1 MLEEK
6 NMKYEYVPN
15 IISSKDLDYLSD
27 MFNWNFGAYKT
38 SFNAVNSVSTAELKN
53 ILNKS
58 SNTFMSIMN
67 NIINIMGGNH
77 E

>member
-1 MLEEK
+1 
-6 NMKYEYVPN
+6 
-15 IISSKDLDYLSD
+15 

-38 SFNAVNSVSTAELKN
+38 SFNAVNSVSNEELKN

-67 NIINIMGGNH
+67 DIINIMGGNH